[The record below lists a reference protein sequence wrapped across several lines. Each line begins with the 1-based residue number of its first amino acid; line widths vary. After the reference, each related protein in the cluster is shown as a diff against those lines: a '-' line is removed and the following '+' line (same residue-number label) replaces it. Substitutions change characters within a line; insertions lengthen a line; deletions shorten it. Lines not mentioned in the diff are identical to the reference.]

1 MHKESQFTNFHTTVM
16 HETIHTDDA
25 PTTLST
31 RNALINTTMH
41 KEWMVGGLCR
51 EIELFVAFV
60 VCQWDIQEHLNR
72 LKLLCICISQ
82 EIVCYRTH
90 TQTSCFLPEFLL
102 TFLSFIFPPLHL
114 ISRGSWKLML
124 FIMASQ
130 PDMPTYLQKFWLE
143 HATSWI
149 L

>member
-60 VCQWDIQEHLNR
+60 VCQ
-72 LKLLCICISQ
+72 
-82 EIVCYRTH
+82 
-90 TQTSCFLPEFLL
+90 
-102 TFLSFIFPPLHL
+102 
-114 ISRGSWKLML
+114 
-124 FIMASQ
+124 
-130 PDMPTYLQKFWLE
+130 
-143 HATSWI
+143 
-149 L
+149 